1 MQLLKAHQKPLF
13 LIEEEGRINLR
24 GRYMSSNTRG
34 RIYDGV
40 YRAASNKDL
49 QMYHYKDTFYAEL
62 YRKGLLISGAL
73 RESIDKNI
81 GHNLE
86 GPQKGISSSVSF
98 RLVIIVNLEKTK

>member
-1 MQLLKAHQKPLF
+1 MTILKHRGVYKYTQKESATNYPIRLGEYAIVEGTPKPLF

-62 YRKGLLISGAL
+62 YRKAY
-73 RESIDKNI
+73 
-81 GHNLE
+81 
-86 GPQKGISSSVSF
+86 
-98 RLVIIVNLEKTK
+98 